1 MASPTLEADE
11 VVRRGQEIYDRDIR
25 ARVEPD
31 HRGEFIVIDIE
42 TGDYEIDAREVAA
55 IQRSIAKHP
64 DGRRCLLRIGFP
76 YTHRIGGTSLRHGR

>member
-1 MASPTLEADE
+1 MPSPTLEAAE

-25 ARVEPD
+25 ARVEPE

-76 YTHRIGGTSLRHGR
+76 YTHRIGGLTSRLNR

>member
-1 MASPTLEADE
+1 MPDPCQELDE
-11 VVRRGQEIYDRDIR
+11 VVRRGQEIYDRDLR
-25 ARVEPD
+25 AAVEPE

-55 IQRSIAKHP
+55 IRRSIAKHP

-76 YTHRIGGTSLRHGR
+76 YTHRIGGTSLRPVQ